1 MATYLELKT
10 QIDKLQTQA
19 DALKKKERAGVIE
32 RVKEAIAA
40 FELTAAELGLAGKKG
55 RTARTTGAVKKTAAK
70 GAKVSKRT
78 KTTKKVKASAAPKF
92 ADGSGNTWSGR
103 GPRPAWFKAA
113 LEGGATPESLT
124 AKS

>member
-1 MATYLELKT
+1 MPTKDPHSSTKT
-10 QIDKLQTQA
+10 Q
-19 DALKKKERAGVIE
+19 KKERAGVIE

-55 RTARTTGAVKKTAAK
+55 QSTRSTGGVKKTAASK
-70 GAKVSKRT
+70 GGKVGKRAKATKRA
-78 KTTKKVKASAAPKF
+78 KASAAPKF

-113 LEGGATPESLT
+113 LEGGATLESLT